1 MKKDQIIILIG
12 MQIFSATIPE
22 DGKAVGLTM
31 LLLICSLLYKERKED
46 N

>member
-1 MKKDQIIILIG
+1 MKKNQIIILIG
-12 MQIFSATIPE
+12 IQIFSATIPE
-22 DGKAVGLTM
+22 DGKAIGFTM